1 MGTFLF
7 SWRPEDQTR
16 LDFLILDLSKSLFR
30 LNGTRLYLIEHDG
43 LGFETVSRPHVLK
56 RVEDLLAAGVLL
68 VAELVAWEGQ
78 NNLEKDD
85 GSVYREQFHKNACF
99 ISKYVLLAFY
109 LILGTLAFFMLQLGE
124 QLSLEDPTSAKYTCH
139 HKLVHSKLANAT
151 KFLLNIFIPLKSILI
166 NGLKKDRFS
175 RNKHLVA
182 GNEPTTNQ
190 LQSNSANHKTTT
202 P

>member
-1 MGTFLF
+1 MALGSNPFPGLTYFSALRISWPPEF
-7 SWRPEDQTR
+7 SWWPNWLLGKAKITWKKT
-16 LDFLILDLSKSLFR
+16 KS
-30 LNGTRLYLIEHDG
+30 
-43 LGFETVSRPHVLK
+43 
-56 RVEDLLAAGVLL
+56 
-68 VAELVAWEGQ
+68 
-78 NNLEKDD
+78 
-85 GSVYREQFHKNACF
+85 SVYREQFHKNACF
-99 ISKYVLLAFY
+99 ISKYVLLAFN
-109 LILGTLAFFMLQLGE
+109 LILGTLAYFTLQLGE

-202 P
+202 PSQQQDLTMMGFHQT